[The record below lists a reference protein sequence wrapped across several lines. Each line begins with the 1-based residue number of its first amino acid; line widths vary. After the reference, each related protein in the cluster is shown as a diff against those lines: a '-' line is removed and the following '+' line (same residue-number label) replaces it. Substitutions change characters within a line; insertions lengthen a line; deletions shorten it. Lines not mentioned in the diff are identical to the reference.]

1 MTTTKPDYKR
11 MDSPT
16 DPKYSDSKKYNPKL
30 DGIANKQDYVFNYGL
45 NTSGLD
51 YYTYYTNKSCYTDSD
66 LNETE
71 ILMEILNT
79 SKREADEYFKKQIND
94 IIEADTPVV
103 ATEKLKDVKYDIT
116 GFLDTNLK
124 EYYGYNILSVCEE
137 TVKNGVNAAT
147 DNYKSAVSYQASLAS
162 KKTDLEKQN
171 TKIMNTIVLIKDE
184 INKTMDKRKNILING
199 NSRASNL
206 IKSNFDIK
214 NTTAYSYDLSETEYD
229 ALLKNRVAELVASIL
244 LISKQ
249 INEDI
254 SYNNEILNT
263 READVALLH
272 TTNKQKLSDLNKSRY
287 IEKYNTVK
295 TENDKFKKT
304 WDGIVN
310 ADFMNDLKGKYNK
323 KNTTYI
329 EFVNTCIFYAYYM
342 VVVGFAYYLFV
353 YSVSS
358 VVFSAAC
365 IVFFIL
371 FPFFIHS
378 IEIMVYNTV
387 AFLTALIYG
396 RVYSE
401 GEGGNGNMDEF
412 KTPMVYAGLKPVQPA

>member
-1 MTTTKPDYKR
+1 MTTPEPDYKR
-11 MDSPT
+11 LDSPT

-30 DGIANKQDYVFNYGL
+30 DGIANKQNYVFNYGL
-45 NTSGLD
+45 NPSGLD
-51 YYTYYTNKSCYTDSD
+51 HYTYYTNKDCYTSSD

-71 ILMEILNT
+71 ILMSILDI
-79 SKREADEYFKKQIND
+79 SKKEADEDFKKQIND

-103 ATEKLKDVKYDIT
+103 ATEKLKNVKYDIT
-116 GFLDTNLK
+116 SALDKNLK

-147 DNYKSAVSYQASLAS
+147 DNYKSAVSYKSSLAG
-162 KKTDLEKQN
+162 KKTNLEKQN
-171 TKIMNTIVLIKDE
+171 TDIMNTIVLIKDE

-214 NTTAYSYDLSETEYD
+214 NTTAYSYDLSEKEYD
-229 ALLKNRVAELVASIL
+229 ALLKKRVAELVASIL

-254 SYNNEILNT
+254 AYNKEILNT

-272 TTNKQKLSDLNKSRY
+272 TTNKQKISDLNKSRY

-295 TENDKFKKT
+295 IENDKFKKT

-310 ADFMNDLKGKYNK
+310 MDFMNDLKGKYNK

-329 EFVNTCIFYAYYM
+329 EFINKCLFYAYYM

-353 YSVSS
+353 YSISS
-358 VVFSAAC
+358 VVFSVAC

-378 IEIMVYNTV
+378 IEIIVYNTM
-387 AFLTALIYG
+387 AFLMALTYG
-396 RVYSE
+396 RVYSD
-401 GEGGNGNMDEF
+401 NANDRMDEF
-412 KTPMVYAGLKPVQPA
+412 KTPMVYSGLKPIQPA